1 MSQAPTDD
9 TSEVLSA
16 SSAADRSPERE
27 SAQEP
32 ALKLLRTEHTHQV
45 SVSALGGPALSR
57 AAQAQAGQGQL
68 VIEATRGP
76 AFSRRA
82 EDTHRARIEGDD
94 AAPRAQSHLGPAQ
107 PRRKIQLWRPGA
119 DEQMMRMA
127 ALTEAATPL
136 ALRMDALKEQT
147 QRVRSGVE
155 QLSAKLSKT

>member
-1 MSQAPTDD
+1 MSPSDSD
-9 TSEVLSA
+9 SPPA
-16 SSAADRSPERE
+16 SSSP
-27 SAQEP
+27 AHEP
-32 ALKLLRTEHTHQV
+32 ALTLLRTEHTHQV

-57 AAQAQAGQGQL
+57 TAQAQAGQGQL
-68 VIEATRGP
+68 VIESTRGP
-76 AFSRRA
+76 VFSRPQQ
-82 EDTHRARIEGDD
+82 DTHWARVEGDE
-94 AAPRAQSHLGPAQ
+94 APARSESTLGQPL

-127 ALTEAATPL
+127 ALSEAATPL

>member
-1 MSQAPTDD
+1 MSKSEEDSGPPSPQAT
-9 TSEVLSA
+9 
-16 SSAADRSPERE
+16 
-27 SAQEP
+27 EP
-32 ALKLLRTEHTHQV
+32 ALTLLRTEHTHQV

-57 AAQAQAGQGQL
+57 SAQAQAGQGQL
-68 VIEATRGP
+68 VIESTGGP
-76 AFSRRA
+76 VFSRQS
-82 EDTHRARIEGDD
+82 EGIHRARVESD
-94 AAPRAQSHLGPAQ
+94 PPEQRAESTLGPSQ

-155 QLSAKLSKT
+155 QLSAKLSKS